1 VEDISWMVSQG
12 DSKIWMSGSKTC
24 SKMSISDL
32 LFTSNARKQN
42 LREGYSNVGKQVE
55 EPMIMKNQSLK
66 D

>member
-1 VEDISWMVSQG
+1 
-12 DSKIWMSGSKTC
+12 
-24 SKMSISDL
+24 MSISDL

-66 D
+66 DWKYSMNRLNLLSNITKRVEN